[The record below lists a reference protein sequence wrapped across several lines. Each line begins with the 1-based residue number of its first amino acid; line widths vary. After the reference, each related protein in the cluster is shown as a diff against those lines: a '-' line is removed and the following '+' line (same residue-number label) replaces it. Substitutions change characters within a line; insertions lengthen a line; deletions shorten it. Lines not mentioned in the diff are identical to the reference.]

1 MSVSDPALGGRA
13 VLTPF
18 PDQPKAIEQ
27 LQKLLQTLAEV
38 GLQSE
43 VRQGDEASLLIF
55 VRASKT
61 QLKRAVYRS
70 R

>member
-1 MSVSDPALGGRA
+1 MWSSSVE
-13 VLTPF
+13 TPF
-18 PDQPKAIEQ
+18 PDQPEAIEQ
-27 LQKLLQTLAEV
+27 LQKLLRTLAEV
-38 GLQSE
+38 GLQTE

-55 VRASKT
+55 VRASKN

>member
-1 MSVSDPALGGRA
+1 VKLCVIQSSNVE
-13 VLTPF
+13 TFPF
-18 PDQPKAIEQ
+18 PDQPEAVEQ
-27 LQKLLQTLAEV
+27 LQKLLRTLAEV
-38 GLQSE
+38 GLQTE

-55 VRASKT
+55 VRASKH